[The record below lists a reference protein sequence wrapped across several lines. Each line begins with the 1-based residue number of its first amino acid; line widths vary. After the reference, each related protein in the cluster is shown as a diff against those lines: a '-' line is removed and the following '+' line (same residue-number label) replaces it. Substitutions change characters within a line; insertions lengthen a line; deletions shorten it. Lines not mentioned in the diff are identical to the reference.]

1 MRRNRESFFS
11 LPALVLMGALIAL
24 ALYLLFPR
32 QAVFENPEYLETPD
46 ALSIAYLEVLLR
58 SDSDNVPLRLSLA
71 RALSTTGQLERAD
84 QVLAPLM
91 AQQTVPEEAFEFYL
105 ELQAQRLF
113 AIPEGPRREARKDQ
127 LFADAQALVRQSYE
141 PERILELLRPASS
154 WLSQPRYLT
163 LLQGVEDRMTS
174 PGQRL
179 QLAREIARLEEAEG
193 RPGMAAATLRPYID
207 TVRPE
212 ARDELSLIHI

>member
-105 ELQAQRLF
+105 ELHVCNPRRP
-113 AIPEGPRREARKDQ
+113 PEGG
-127 LFADAQALVRQSYE
+127 
-141 PERILELLRPASS
+141 PERP
-154 WLSQPRYLT
+154 T
-163 LLQGVEDRMTS
+163 LCR
-174 PGQRL
+174 
-179 QLAREIARLEEAEG
+179 
-193 RPGMAAATLRPYID
+193 RPGAGPPIL
-207 TVRPE
+207 
-212 ARDELSLIHI
+212 